1 MIATPHSAFYSDES
15 ILLLQSRVGE
25 AAADALRGYMPQNVV
40 NPAVLECVSLDP
52 HLDR

>member
-25 AAADALRGYMPQNVV
+25 AAADVLQGYLPRSVV
-40 NPAVLECVSLDP
+40 NTAVLAKVELAP
-52 HLDR
+52 HPDR